1 MEYRLIK
8 VNDRWYVAFKCR
20 GYGDFV
26 IEFSQSFATKDEA
39 NDAARA
45 GTIKPLNTADE
56 K

>member
-8 VNDRWYVAFKCR
+8 VDEKWYVAFKDC

-26 IEFSQSFATKDEA
+26 IEFSQSFDSEVDAD
-39 NDAARA
+39 NAART
-45 GTIKPLNTADE
+45 GKIKPHVDDG

>member
-8 VNDRWYVAFKCR
+8 VNEVWHVAFKNK

-26 IEFSQSFATKDEA
+26 IEFSQTFATKDEA
-39 NDAARA
+39 DDAAR
-45 GTIKPLNTADE
+45 TRKIKPLNTADE